1 MMEIIKRKS
10 GLYSFCC
17 LKKFR
22 WGTFFTEV
30 GQVLEICEPQA
41 TVFVLSG
48 RIEPVYPPEL
58 ECVALADLTLP
69 GSKEAFKCKRLERIV
84 LRKKEALSFMLQKL
98 CVPASDDVWRPFNMR
113 LRHGPDRSRQERA
126 RKDQVAFEDKL
137 YKIGIH
143 PGQTKKS

>member
-1 MMEIIKRKS
+1 MEIIRKKS
-10 GLYSFCC
+10 SLYSFRCVRQ
-17 LKKFR
+17 FR

-41 TVFVLSG
+41 TAFVLSG

-113 LRHGPDRSRQERA
+113 LRKGPDRSRQERA
-126 RKDQVAFEDKL
+126 RMEK
-137 YKIGIH
+137 KITDNQLFAYGIH
-143 PGQTKKS
+143 PSMTKK